1 MDLES
6 RLPWWL
12 ARLLPRRRR
21 LKVAVARQR
30 GKNRSGTFTI
40 LTFGA
45 AATAFVLA
53 FVGVGPFAVQAIVV
67 NLASGQIPASAA
79 FPVPSPT
86 TKTVIVYDPPRAAP
100 STSNPRPAPAPS
112 SRPNPSPQP
121 TPTEPGDN

>member
-21 LKVAVARQR
+21 LKVAVARQK

-79 FPVPSPT
+79 FPAPSPT
-86 TKTVIVYDPPRAAP
+86 TKTVIVYDPPKAAP
-100 STSNPRPAPAPS
+100 ATSNPK
-112 SRPNPSPQP
+112 PSPAASPKASPKPSPRP
-121 TPTEPGDN
+121 TPSDD

>member
-21 LKVAVARQR
+21 LKVAVARQK

-79 FPVPSPT
+79 FPAPSPT
-86 TKTVIVYDPPRAAP
+86 TKTVFVYDPPKAAP
-100 STSNPRPAPAPS
+100 ATSNPK
-112 SRPNPSPQP
+112 PSPAASPKASPKPSPRP
-121 TPTEPGDN
+121 TPSDD